1 MIFTGIGLI
10 PPNGSLFY
18 RGTFV
23 SLNLNDMN
31 TKKVWYITGA
41 SKGMGLSL
49 VKNLLD
55 QGHSVIATSRKLSS
69 LLNITDEASFLPV
82 EVDLGDE
89 QSIECSFKLAHEKF
103 GRIDV
108 VVNNAG
114 YGTGGAL
121 EELTS
126 GEIQGSFDVNF
137 FAVIRV
143 IQKAMPY
150 LREQRSGHIINISS
164 IAGFAPGIG
173 WSVYAAAKFAV
184 SGLSEA
190 LANDLKPLGI
200 HVTAV
205 SPGWFRTSFATAE
218 SISFSENTIP
228 EYDYIRDY
236 HAKFN
241 AMNGIQLGDPE
252 KVADVLLKLVESENP
267 PVNLFM
273 GSDAYKRALGK
284 IETLSGQMKEWEE
297 VSSSTDF
304 PG

>member
-1 MIFTGIGLI
+1 M
-10 PPNGSLFY
+10 
-18 RGTFV
+18 GTV
-23 SLNLNDMN
+23 N
-31 TKKVWYITGA
+31 KVWYITGA

-49 VKNLLD
+49 VQNLLN
-55 QGHSVIATSRKLSS
+55 QGHQVVATSRKLTVLKNAVDPVFDSF
-69 LLNITDEASFLPV
+69 FLPV

-89 QSIECSFKLAHEKF
+89 DSIARSFKLAIEKF

-121 EELTS
+121 EELS
-126 GEIQGSFDVNF
+126 GKEIGENFDVNF

-143 IQKAMPY
+143 IQKALPY
-150 LREQRSGHIINISS
+150 LRAQQSGHIMNISS
-164 IAGFAPGIG
+164 IAGFAPGTG

-200 HVTAV
+200 QVTAV

-218 SISFSENTIP
+218 SIVFSENQLQ
-228 EYDYIRDY
+228 EYDYIREF

-241 AMNGIQLGDPE
+241 AMNGNQLGNPE
-252 KVADVLLKLVESENP
+252 KVADVLIQLAESENP
-267 PVNLFM
+267 PVNFFM
-273 GSDAYKRALGK
+273 GSDACQRAENK
-284 IETLSGQMKEWEE
+284 IKILSEEMESWKSLSGI
-297 VSSSTDF
+297 TDF
-304 PG
+304 GG